1 MANFKERL
9 LGLIDNGA
17 SAAFDLIDKMNETFN
32 SIDWDSQFENLSDM
46 KDSLVKKG
54 NDLLGEFNELMK
66 QVKNGISDFEVT
78 VPFDESLGEK
88 LETKIE
94 DGKLTVEVSFK
105 DETSERSNKTTV
117 LIPQNCDIE
126 KMETKFNTLAKTAT
140 VVIPKV
146 IKEHVSD
153 KDEEKGYKLKKSA
166 TPKKKVSDSDSHEAA
181 SKLLKK
187 FRENSGSTSGIKR
200 GANGRFV
207 KRTATTD

>member
-17 SAAFDLIDKMNETFN
+17 SAAFDLIDRMNETFN
-32 SIDWDSQFENLSDM
+32 SIDWDSQFENLSEM
-46 KDSLVKKG
+46 KDSLMKKG

-88 LETKIE
+88 LETKVE

-117 LIPQNCDIE
+117 VIPQNCDIE

-146 IKEHVSD
+146 IKERV
-153 KDEEKGYKLKKSA
+153 DEEKKDGYKLKKSA
-166 TPKKKVSDSDSHEAA
+166 TPKKTVSDGDTHEAA

-187 FRENSGSTSGIKR
+187 FRENSSASGIKR
-200 GANGRFV
+200 APNGRFV
-207 KRTATTD
+207 KRTPTTD